1 MSEILMTKKIREEL
15 DLRNLVII
23 AETIKA
29 HENEKDFD
37 SFQIFKIKENY
48 ILNMQE
54 TPKRERKI
62 PLKYTNKKDETVWGI
77 KEMDSIIGEY
87 WTILYQ
93 REY

>member
-37 SFQIFKIKENY
+37 SFQVFKIKENY

-54 TPKRERKI
+54 SPKRERKI
-62 PLKYTNKKDETVWGI
+62 QLKYTNKKDETVWGI

>member
-1 MSEILMTKKIREEL
+1 MSEILTTKKIREEL

-37 SFQIFKIKENY
+37 SFQVFKIKENY

-54 TPKRERKI
+54 SPKRERKI
-62 PLKYTNKKDETVWGI
+62 QLKYTNKKDETVWGI

>member
-37 SFQIFKIKENY
+37 SFQVFKIKENY

-54 TPKRERKI
+54 SPKRERKI
-62 PLKYTNKKDETVWGI
+62 QLKYTNKKDETVWGI
-77 KEMDSIIGEY
+77 KEIDSIIGEY

>member
-37 SFQIFKIKENY
+37 SFQVFKIKENY

-62 PLKYTNKKDETVWGI
+62 SLKYTNKKDETVWGI

>member
-1 MSEILMTKKIREEL
+1 MSEVLMTKKIREEL

-37 SFQIFKIKENY
+37 SFQVFKIKENY

-54 TPKRERKI
+54 SPKRERKI
-62 PLKYTNKKDETVWGI
+62 QLKYTNKKDETVWGI

>member
-15 DLRNLVII
+15 DLRNLVVI

-37 SFQIFKIKENY
+37 SFQVFKIKENY

-54 TPKRERKI
+54 SPKRERKI
-62 PLKYTNKKDETVWGI
+62 QLKYTNKKDETVWGI

>member
-1 MSEILMTKKIREEL
+1 MTKKIREEL

-37 SFQIFKIKENY
+37 SFQVFKIKENY

-54 TPKRERKI
+54 SPKRERKI
-62 PLKYTNKKDETVWGI
+62 QLKYTNKKDETVWGI

>member
-54 TPKRERKI
+54 SPKRERKI
-62 PLKYTNKKDETVWGI
+62 QLKYTNKKDETVWGI